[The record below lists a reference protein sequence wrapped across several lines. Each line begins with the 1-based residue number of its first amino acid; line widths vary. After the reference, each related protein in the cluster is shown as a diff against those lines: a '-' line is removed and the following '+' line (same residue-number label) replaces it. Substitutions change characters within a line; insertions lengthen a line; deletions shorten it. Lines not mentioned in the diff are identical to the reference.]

1 MRNWIAVVAFSALF
15 AHGQAPFPPPIF
27 VDLDKP
33 GELEQLKAERPEH
46 YAKVMEQLESI
57 QTAPRG
63 DFRQHNLRFSPDS
76 ADLTM
81 RRVETSDPAKARVT
95 VAVERV
101 LYNIT
106 LHYIKDPATMSPA
119 K

>member
-1 MRNWIAVVAFSALF
+1 MRKWIAVVAFSALF
-15 AHGQAPFPPPIF
+15 AYAQVPFPPPLI

-33 GELEQLKAERPEH
+33 GALEQLRAERPEH

-76 ADLTM
+76 TDLTM
-81 RRVETSDPAKARVT
+81 RRVETSNPAKTRVT
-95 VAVERV
+95 VAIDRG

-106 LHYIKDPATMSPA
+106 RGA
-119 K
+119 

>member
-15 AHGQAPFPPPIF
+15 AHAQIPFQPPLI

-33 GELEQLKAERPEH
+33 GALEQLKSERPEH
-46 YAKVMEQLESI
+46 YAKVMKQLETI
-57 QTAPRG
+57 QTAPKG
-63 DFRQHNLRFSPDS
+63 EFRQHNLRFSPDS
-76 ADLTM
+76 PDLTM
-81 RRVETSDPAKARVT
+81 RSVQTSDPAKTRVT

-106 LHYIKDPATMSPA
+106 LNYLKDPATMSHA